1 MFGKI
6 SVSGTVMVI
15 FGVVGL
21 VFDAGAQLGDLVDLP
36 GWVSKVIFA
45 VSGILSTMGLREV
58 MLNSGEKIRKQVFDF
73 TSETFWGSILA
84 FATPLFVGTDV
95 GSGVEGDVLRYVM
108 QGAGILFGVLGLGNA
123 GKRGVFSK
131 T

>member
-15 FGVVGL
+15 LGVVGL
-21 VFDAGAQLGDLVDLP
+21 VFDAGTQLSDIVDLP

-58 MLNSGEKIRKQVFDF
+58 MLNSKEKIRKKVVDF
-73 TSETFWGSILA
+73 TSQTFWGSAIA
-84 FATPLFVGTDV
+84 FTAPLFIDPSAVGIENDL
-95 GSGVEGDVLRYVM
+95 LRYGM
-108 QGAGILFGVLGLGNA
+108 IGGGILLNILGLREA
-123 GKRGVFSK
+123 GKRGIFAGN
-131 T
+131 

>member
-6 SVSGTVMVI
+6 SVSGTVMVVL
-15 FGVVGL
+15 GVVGL

-58 MLNSGEKIRKQVFDF
+58 MLNSKEKIRKQVFDF
-73 TSETFWGSILA
+73 TSQTFWGSAIA
-84 FATPLFVGTDV
+84 FTAPMFVDPSAV
-95 GSGVEGDVLRYVM
+95 GVENELLRYGM
-108 QGAGILFGVLGLGNA
+108 LGGGILLNVIGLSDA
-123 GKRGVFSK
+123 GKRGVFAGK
-131 T
+131 